1 MHSIGLG
8 LLRLVTWGICVDI
21 YVTNLLM
28 DGEKACPVSVLVTR
42 IYSEFHSKLG
52 DRKLFVLRESQRA
65 ALRTY

>member
-8 LLRLVTWGICVDI
+8 LLRLVTWGTCVDI

-42 IYSEFHSKLG
+42 IYSVG
-52 DRKLFVLRESQRA
+52 AQVLYEICLYGNIIMRVN
-65 ALRTY
+65 LPFI